1 MLTRKIVIIVF
12 MTLSGG
18 VLCAQDMADIF
29 DRKTS
34 VTWLGLDFSGA
45 KLIGDRER
53 LGSISDVQHLVEAW
67 NDIMLKEEEKYDVA
81 LAIDKIK
88 VENAIEITKEHN
100 ANLDVSEMF
109 SSEMKDHFHLKPD
122 DIARIV
128 ADYDFK
134 GKNGIGVMFNVESF
148 SKLNSEAALWVTF
161 IKMDTK
167 EIYFSERVT
176 GEPGGAGL
184 RNYWANSVY
193 NILKGMRKK
202 EFEMWRK
209 KYYRKY

>member
-18 VLCAQDMADIF
+18 ILCAQDMAAIF

-34 VTWLGLDFSGA
+34 VTWLGLDFTGA

-67 NDIMLKEEEKYDVA
+67 NDIMVKESEKYDVA

-88 VENAIEITKEHN
+88 VENALEVTKEHN

-122 DIARIV
+122 DIAAIV

-134 GKNGIGVMFNVESF
+134 GKDGIGVMFNVESF

-176 GEPGGAGL
+176 GEPSGAGL

>member
-18 VLCAQDMADIF
+18 MLCAQDMQDIF
-29 DRKTS
+29 DRKTP
-34 VTWLGLDFSGA
+34 VTWLGLDFTGA

-67 NDIMLKEEEKYDVA
+67 NDIMLKEAEKYDVA

-88 VENAIEITKEHN
+88 VENAVEITKEHN
-100 ANLDVSEMF
+100 ANLDVSDMF
-109 SSEMKDHFHLKPD
+109 SSEQKDHVRFRPD
-122 DIARIV
+122 VIAAII

-134 GKNGIGVMFNVESF
+134 GKDGIGVMFNVESF
-148 SKLNSEAALWVTF
+148 SKLNGEAALWVTF
-161 IKMDTK
+161 INMGTK
-167 EIYFSERVT
+167 DVFFSERMT

-184 RNYWANSVY
+184 RNYWANAVY
-193 NILKGMRKK
+193 NILKSMRKK